1 MWVAGITQGL
11 MWREY
16 DAQGFL
22 VNSFI
27 ETVSAIHPEYV
38 MRTFGGLLYLS
49 GALIMAYNI
58 YRTIRGDVRQEAGAG
73 AAQPSATPAE

>member
-1 MWVAGITQGL
+1 

-16 DAQGFL
+16 DDQGFL

-38 MRTFGGLLYLS
+38 MRMIGGLLYLS
-49 GALIMAYNI
+49 GALVMVYNI
-58 YRTIRGDVRQEAGAG
+58 YRTIKDGAG
-73 AAQPSATPAE
+73 QVAPASTDQPAAAIPAE

>member
-1 MWVAGITQGL
+1 

-16 DAQGFL
+16 DDQGFL

-38 MRTFGGLLYLS
+38 MRTIGGLLYLS
-49 GALIMAYNI
+49 GALVMAYNI
-58 YRTIRGDVRQEAGAG
+58 WRTIRGDVREEAPMGGTVRTAVV
-73 AAQPSATPAE
+73 AAE